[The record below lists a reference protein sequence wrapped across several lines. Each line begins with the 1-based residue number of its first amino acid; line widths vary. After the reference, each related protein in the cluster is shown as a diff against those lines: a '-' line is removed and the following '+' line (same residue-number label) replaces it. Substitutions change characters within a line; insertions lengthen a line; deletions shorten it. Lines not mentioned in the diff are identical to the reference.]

1 MKDIISLHVTC
12 DDDKLIKG
20 ENPGDTYLLY
30 VLQCHLGSF
39 WLCFWYPDGSLDHLV
54 ALDTKEVQ
62 GPVNKHD
69 PCKIYHLINL
79 CYHQRQTRKVIE
91 QVYFDL

>member
-1 MKDIISLHVTC
+1 MKDIISLHGTC
-12 DDDKLIKG
+12 DDKLIKG

-39 WLCFWYPDGSLDHLV
+39 WLCFWYPEGSLDHLV

-69 PCKIYHLINL
+69 PCKIYHLIKQGKLLSKSILICEIVSHKIN
-79 CYHQRQTRKVIE
+79 
-91 QVYFDL
+91 